1 MLMVQTLLF
10 FYKDVENIFIG
21 ILKSNHPVLSY
32 LHPTPNDLSV
42 HSGSTISIIQIIFDY
57 V

>member
-1 MLMVQTLLF
+1 MHMVQTLRF
-10 FYKDVENIFIG
+10 FYKEVENIFIG